1 MSLNC
6 FCISDYAL
14 CAEFLSASVATSF
27 KNVSAAL
34 GGHSFTE
41 AVNFASL
48 SFLGLV
54 GLFHND
60 IPPSFRDFYFCYLL
74 YINI

>member
-1 MSLNC
+1 M
-6 FCISDYAL
+6 SDYAL

-34 GGHSFTE
+34 RGHSFTE
-41 AVNFASL
+41 SVDFASL

-54 GLFHND
+54 GLFHDD
-60 IPPSFRDFYFCYLL
+60 IPPSLRTFIFLL
-74 YINI
+74 STIYKYINAKPL

>member
-1 MSLNC
+1 M
-6 FCISDYAL
+6 SDYAL

-27 KNVSAAL
+27 KDVSAAL
-34 GGHSFTE
+34 RGHSFTE
-41 AVNFASL
+41 SVDFASL

-54 GLFHND
+54 GLFHDD
-60 IPPSFRDFYFCYLL
+60 IPPSLRTFIFCYLL

>member
-1 MSLNC
+1 M
-6 FCISDYAL
+6 SDYAL

-27 KNVSAAL
+27 ENVSAGL

-41 AVNFASL
+41 AVDFASL

-54 GLFHND
+54 GLFHID
-60 IPPSFRDFYFCYLL
+60 IPPSFRTFIFYFMRTYK
-74 YINI
+74 YINA